1 MDSDQH
7 GASGKGRPSIRF
19 WAVAWDAPHLWC
31 QGPGRSEAPA
41 NWTSSGLCHG
51 GPLQDIPVQHHWAQQ
66 PPAEGLEEVSGC
78 RRVVGLDDVHVTWG
92 REEGLVRKAPPHGAG
107 AGFRRTPPCPS
118 SGTDGGHLWS
128 LGTSTCSERKHKSLG
143 CGASTSAGFK
153 PVGRRVYPAPR
164 GRAALPSTG

>member
-1 MDSDQH
+1 MELLEKGGPASDS
-7 GASGKGRPSIRF
+7 GLWSGMP
-19 WAVAWDAPHLWC
+19 WC

-128 LGTSTCSERKHKSLG
+128 LGASTCSERKHKSLG
-143 CGASTSAGFK
+143 CGTSTSAGFK
-153 PVGRRVYPAPR
+153 PVGRRVYPGPR